1 MKKEKNIFNDSE
13 DNLNEIAP
21 KLFSA
26 GKDNSF
32 DVPENYFDSLPAMIV
47 EKCNNPSKANIASKF
62 KAVFS
67 SRFLIPA
74 TVSIAVLIIAIMIYN
89 ASDVKTT
96 NTQTMA
102 YTESNTSAEVMYID
116 SLIDNGDLD
125 ESILIETISGVDD
138 TSKNVKSNS
147 TIEKNISEINRSTI
161 ILNDS
166 TDKVI
171 ITDDDI
177 INYLLDNDDDD
188 DLIDY

>member
-1 MKKEKNIFNDSE
+1 MKKEENIFNDSE
-13 DNLNEIAP
+13 GNLNEIAP

-26 GKDNSF
+26 GTDNPF

-102 YTESNTSAEVMYID
+102 YTENNTSAEVMYID
-116 SLIDNGDLD
+116 SLIDNGELD
-125 ESILIETISGVDD
+125 ESLLVETFAGIDD
-138 TSKNVKSNS
+138 TSKNKQSS
-147 TIEKNISEINRSTI
+147 SFEKNISEINKSTI

-177 INYLLDNDDDD
+177 INYLLDNDDEDD
-188 DLIDY
+188 IIDY

>member
-1 MKKEKNIFNDSE
+1 MKKEENIFNDHE

-32 DVPENYFDSLPAMIV
+32 DVPENYFDALPALIV
-47 EKCNNPSKANIASKF
+47 EKCSNPETANYASKF
-62 KAVFS
+62 RTIFS

-89 ASDVKTT
+89 ASDVKTANKKT
-96 NTQTMA
+96 IA
-102 YTESNTSAEVMYID
+102 FSESNNSAEVMYID
-116 SLIDNGDLD
+116 SLIDNGELD
-125 ESILIETISGVDD
+125 ESLLVESFTGIDD
-138 TSKNVKSNS
+138 TSKNVRSNS
-147 TIEKNISEINRSTI
+147 SIEKNISEINKSTI

-188 DLIDY
+188 LIDY